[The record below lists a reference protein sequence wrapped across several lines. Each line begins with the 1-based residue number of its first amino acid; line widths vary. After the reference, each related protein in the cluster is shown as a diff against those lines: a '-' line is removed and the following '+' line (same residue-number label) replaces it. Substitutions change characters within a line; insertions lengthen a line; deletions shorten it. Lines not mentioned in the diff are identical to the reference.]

1 MLSKLKNVLKDEDN
15 QQVKK
20 RIDISVLNGE
30 QIKIYK
36 KIIQQFKENV

>member
-1 MLSKLKNVLKDEDN
+1 MLSKLKNVLKDEEN

-36 KIIQQFKENV
+36 KII